1 MEWVETTGQ
10 SVELAKEAA
19 LDRLGV
25 DRSEAEFEV
34 LEEAQTGWFGRV
46 KAEAR
51 VRARVT
57 PTTPRPKQERRDRGN
72 KKGGNRNNQRNKK
85 RGGNNSGNNSG
96 DTGNSGGGNRGGGK
110 AAAAAGAAAV
120 GGAGVAAAATSG
132 TDAGNSSPQPD
143 GNANSNANGGDTAST
158 SGDTSATEDGGR
170 NRNNRNNKQSG
181 GKGKNNVQNESD
193 MSVPDQAE
201 VAKTFMEGLVE
212 HMGLTGT
219 VGIESVLEDEA
230 TVQVSGENVGLLV
243 GPGGRTLNSLQ
254 ELSRTVIQRHA
265 GGSPAGRIRIDV
277 GGYRARRKEAL
288 ENFVGT
294 IAAKVVETGKAQ
306 ALEPMGSADRKIA
319 HDAANDIAGV
329 STISEGE
336 DPRRRVVIVP
346 AD

>member
-25 DRSEAEFEV
+25 DRSEAEFEI
-34 LEEAQTGWFGRV
+34 LEEPQTGWFGRV

-72 KKGGNRNNQRNKK
+72 KKGGNNRNRNNNKS
-85 RGGNNSGNNSG
+85 RGGGNGSGGGNSGANSG
-96 DTGNSGGGNRGGGK
+96 GGNSGGGGNRGGK
-110 AAAAAGAAAV
+110 VAAAAGAAAV
-120 GGAGVAAAATSG
+120 VGGGAAAASSS
-132 TDAGNSSPQPD
+132 DAQVG
-143 GNANSNANGGDTAST
+143 A
-158 SGDTSATEDGGR
+158 SGDGGNR
-170 NRNNRNNKQSG
+170 GGNDRGDRGGNDRGNRNNRNNRNNKQDG
-181 GKGKNNVQNESD
+181 GKGRTKVHNESD

-201 VAKTFMEGLVE
+201 VAKTFMEGLLQN
-212 HMGLTGT
+212 MGLEGT
-219 VGIESVLEDEA
+219 AGIENVLEDEA

-265 GGSPAGRIRIDV
+265 GGSPAGRIRVDV

-288 ENFVGT
+288 EKFVADV
-294 IAAKVVETGKAQ
+294 AAKVVDTGTSQ
-306 ALEPMGSADRKIA
+306 ALEPMGSADRKIV
-319 HDAANDIAGV
+319 HDAANEIDGV
-329 STISEGE
+329 ATESQGE

-346 AD
+346 A